1 MNRAY
6 KILFNRHRGVY
17 TITDENHASQCKKK
31 ALASVIA
38 VIGGVLFGGGGVTK
52 SLPRIINLKVNRQ

>member
-38 VIGGVLFGGGGVTK
+38 VIGGVLFGGGVTK

>member
-38 VIGGVLFGGGGVTK
+38 VIGGVLLGGGG
-52 SLPRIINLKVNRQ
+52 